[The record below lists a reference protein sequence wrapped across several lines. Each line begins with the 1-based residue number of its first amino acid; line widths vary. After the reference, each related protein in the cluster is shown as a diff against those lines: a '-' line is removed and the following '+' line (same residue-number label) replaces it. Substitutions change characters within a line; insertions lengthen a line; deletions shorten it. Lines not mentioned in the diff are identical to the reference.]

1 MLILYKNF
9 RAILK
14 GLSMSTHDYL
24 NVVVPLVNDKIVIE
38 NSKEYI
44 IFII

>member
-1 MLILYKNF
+1 
-9 RAILK
+9 
-14 GLSMSTHDYL
+14 MSTHDYL